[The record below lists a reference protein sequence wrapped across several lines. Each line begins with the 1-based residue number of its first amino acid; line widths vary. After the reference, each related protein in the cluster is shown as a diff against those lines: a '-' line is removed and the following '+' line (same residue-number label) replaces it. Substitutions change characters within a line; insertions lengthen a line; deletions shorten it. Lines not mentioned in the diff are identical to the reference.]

1 MKVFPTKKR
10 FGVSARSWGK
20 PQKDGKDFLRP
31 ARQFTYGW
39 ERTVK
44 KFKYRLDT
52 VLTYKT
58 QVLDNLKTEH
68 ALILQ
73 NVNRKQEE
81 IHGLHRDL
89 LGYEDEFNR
98 TKAEGAPIS
107 NYMLFDMCIGRMEQ
121 IIDEEKERL
130 KELQRQE
137 NEKKQE
143 VITAKV
149 DTSRFEKLK
158 DRKIME
164 YQKEVA
170 KADEAFIEEFVSNAS
185 LRIRHQHRGS

>member
-1 MKVFPTKKR
+1 M
-10 FGVSARSWGK
+10 
-20 PQKDGKDFLRP
+20 
-31 ARQFTYGW
+31 
-39 ERTVK
+39 K

>member
-1 MKVFPTKKR
+1 M
-10 FGVSARSWGK
+10 
-20 PQKDGKDFLRP
+20 
-31 ARQFTYGW
+31 
-39 ERTVK
+39 K

-68 ALILQ
+68 AVILQ

-89 LGYEDEFNR
+89 QGYEDEFNR
-98 TKAEGAPIS
+98 TKAEGASIS
-107 NYMLFDMCIGRMEQ
+107 NYMLLDMCIGRMEQ

-158 DRKIME
+158 DRKILE

-170 KADEAFIEEFVSNAS
+170 KADEAFIEEFVSNTS